1 MKSLLYYLLQVIV
14 ASGILYGYYHFAL
27 RNKKFHH
34 YNRFYL
40 LAATVISFT
49 IPFLN
54 IPVYFSPSE
63 TDSSFVLQTLTVI
76 SSGGEVPKATIAPE
90 THINWF
96 SWENLSFLFYILIA
110 SLVLIRI
117 IFSLLKIRRI
127 IKTNPVE
134 QLDRIQFVNT
144 SEPGT
149 PFSFFRWLFWN
160 KKIDLQS
167 QKGEQIF
174 RHELFHIKQ
183 KHSWDIMYL
192 ELLTVLLWINP
203 FFHLIKKEVKAIHE
217 FLADQF
223 AVKENQHWEYA
234 ELLLMQVLN
243 TKQQLVNP
251 FFHNQIKRRIA
262 MITTS
267 KNPSNQYLRKLMVF
281 PVAAIV
287 IGLFAFSY
295 KEKKKTEEKRTLSQQ
310 INIGDTTEKPS
321 VTKIK
326 WIEDF
331 TPSEK
336 KSPTAAQLKIWSDSK
351 TYGVWLDNKRVS
363 NAELSKYKPSD
374 FALYNISKLEKNAKN
389 YGNHFYQV
397 GLWTNEAFEKM
408 QKNKT
413 ADTGKYLIIKDTTKP
428 LLGNRFEKS
437 LIVIDGKIREGLTAD
452 DVDKQLNSTDIESIS
467 VLKGPSAISK
477 YSDKGKNGV
486 IEIITKKSAA
496 NKTKEVTTQERNA
509 VEADNIIFDKVEI
522 EPSFPGGD
530 AKWKQY
536 LKAVLNQNIPAQKGA
551 TVGTY
556 TVIVQF
562 IVKTDSFL
570 TNIKPLTNH
579 GFGME
584 EEAIRIISKG
594 PKWVPALQNGKKVNA
609 YRKQPITFIVG
620 EGKKNFPS
628 GIKTTSN
635 MLNEVVVA
643 GYLKD
648 KGHYANL
655 PKNAIVPSFVGNETE
670 WRKHLERNVN
680 SMVPIDNGLPTGSY
694 TTVTQFLVKADGST
708 SEFKSLTNH
717 GYGMEEEAL
726 RVIKSAKQLEPAIV
740 NDEKVNSYKKQPITF
755 VVTERTSKLI
765 TEAKSQKAGNNT
777 PQIPEISLGKLKRAT
792 PLQLLQLPEGIEIVG
807 YKFTIDLPN
816 DDIVAVA
823 NTGKKFNSATKN
835 LLLTTTAGR
844 YITFDR
850 ITIMENG
857 KEKKIPSKV
866 YVVTN

>member
-14 ASGILYGYYHFAL
+14 ASGILYGYYHLAL

-40 LAATVISFT
+40 LIATVISII

-54 IPVYFSPSE
+54 IPVYFSSSE
-63 TDSSFVLQTLTVI
+63 TDSSFILQTLTVI
-76 SSGGEVPKATIAPE
+76 SSGSEEVPTVTIVPE

-117 IFSLLKIRRI
+117 IFSLVKIRRI
-127 IKTNPVE
+127 INTNPVE
-134 QLDRIQFVNT
+134 QLDQIHFVNT
-144 SEPGT
+144 EEPGT

-160 KKIDLQS
+160 NKIELQS
-167 QKGEQIF
+167 EKGEQIF

-223 AVKENQHWEYA
+223 AVKENKHWEYA

-267 KNPSNQYLRKLMVF
+267 KKPSHQYFRKLMVL
-281 PVAAIV
+281 PIAAIV

-295 KEKKKTEEKRTLSQQ
+295 KEKKKTDEDEKKNLLISEQ
-310 INIGDTTEKPS
+310 INLADTTQNPS
-321 VTKIK
+321 VNKIT
-326 WIEDF
+326 WIEYF
-331 TPSEK
+331 NPSVK
-336 KSPTAAQLKIWSDSK
+336 KSPTSEKVKMWSDSK
-351 TYGVWLDNKRVS
+351 TYRVWLDNKRIM

-374 FALYNISKLEKNAKN
+374 FAIYNVVKLENNAPN
-389 YGNHFYQV
+389 YGNSFYRV
-397 GLWTNEAFEKM
+397 NLWTKEWYEKS
-408 QKNKT
+408 QKNK
-413 ADTGKYLIIKDTTKP
+413 ASDTGKKYLIVKDTTKP
-428 LLGNRFEKS
+428 LLENRFEKT
-437 LIVIDGKIREGLTAD
+437 LIVIDGVIRD
-452 DVDKQLNSTDIESIS
+452 DISTTNFNDKVNTNDLESITI
-467 VLKGPSAISK
+467 LKDESAIEK
-477 YSDKGKNGV
+477 YGTKGKNGV
-486 IEIITKKSAA
+486 IEIITKKNS
-496 NKTKEVTTQERNA
+496 NNYDLQLEYVKE
-509 VEADNIIFDKVEI
+509 DNIIVFSKVEI
-522 EPSFPGGD
+522 DPSFPGGD

-594 PKWVPALQNGKKVNA
+594 PRWIPALQNGKQVNA
-609 YRKQPITFIVG
+609 IRKQPVTFVV
-620 EGKKNFPS
+620 EGND
-628 GIKTTSN
+628 KTSQIN
-635 MLNEVVVA
+635 SSYLNEVVVA

-648 KGHYANL
+648 KGRYTNL
-655 PKNAIVPSFVGNETE
+655 PKNAIVPLFVGVETE
-670 WRKHLERNVN
+670 WRKHLERNLN
-680 SMVPIDNGLPTGSY
+680 PTAPIDNGAPAGTY
-694 TTVTQFLVKADGST
+694 TTVTQFLVKADGNT

-726 RVIKSAKQLEPAIV
+726 RVIQSAKQWEPAIV
-740 NDEKVNSYKKQPITF
+740 NGEKVNTYKRQPITF
-755 VVTERTSKLI
+755 QIITDGSDVRILTNPNADQLFSIYPNPSNNFVV
-765 TEAKSQKAGNNT
+765 
-777 PQIPEISLGKLKRAT
+777 IP
-792 PLQLLQLPEGIEIVG
+792 
-807 YKFTIDLPN
+807 
-816 DDIVAVA
+816 
-823 NTGKKFNSATKN
+823 FNSQLAEKGEIRITDINGNSKMTIPASFAKGVNNLSINVASLAKGMYIVNVINASKKN
-835 LLLTTTAGR
+835 LST
-844 YITFDR
+844 YK
-850 ITIMENG
+850 MV
-857 KEKKIPSKV
+857 KQ
-866 YVVTN
+866 

>member
-14 ASGILYGYYHFAL
+14 ASGILYGYYHLAL
-27 RNKKFHH
+27 RNKKFHR

-40 LAATVISFT
+40 LAATVISVT

-76 SSGGEVPKATIAPE
+76 SSGGAEVPTVTIVPE

-117 IFSLLKIRRI
+117 IFSLVKIRRI

-144 SEPGT
+144 TEPGT

-160 KKIDLQS
+160 KKIELQS
-167 QKGEQIF
+167 EKGEQIF

-267 KNPSNQYLRKLMVF
+267 KKPSYQYLRKLMVL
-281 PVAAIV
+281 PVAVLV

-295 KEKKKTEEKRTLSQQ
+295 KEKIESEDNKSLFISELS
-310 INIGDTTEKPS
+310 NLKDTIKKPS
-321 VTKIK
+321 PHKII
-326 WIEDF
+326 WMEDF
-331 TPSEK
+331 PLPSK
-336 KSPTAAQLKIWSDSK
+336 KPPTSELLKVWTDPKI
-351 TYGVWLDNKRVS
+351 YGVWLDNKRVS
-363 NAELSKYKPSD
+363 NAELTKYKTSD
-374 FALYNISKLEKNAKN
+374 FALYNVSKLAKN
-389 YGNHFYQV
+389 TVNYGKHFYQV
-397 GLWTNEAFEKM
+397 NLLTNEYYDNNQDYKSPNT
-408 QKNKT
+408 K
-413 ADTGKYLIIKDTTKP
+413 KYYILKDTTRP

-437 LIVIDGKIREGLTAD
+437 LIVIDGKIQEGLTAD
-452 DVDKQLNSTDIESIS
+452 DVDKQLNSNDIESIN

-496 NKTKEVTTQERNA
+496 NKTKDVTTQERNA

-556 TVIVQF
+556 TVVIQF

-570 TNIKPLTNH
+570 TNIKPLTSH

-594 PKWVPALQNGKKVNA
+594 PKWIPAIQNGRQVKA
-609 YRKQPITFIVG
+609 YRKQPITFVVR
-620 EGKKNFPS
+620 EHNN
-628 GIKTTSN
+628 TSQIN
-635 MLNEVVVA
+635 SSMLNEVVVV
-643 GYLKD
+643 GYHED
-648 KGHYANL
+648 KGRYGNL
-655 PKNAIVPSFVGNETE
+655 SKNAVAPSFAGGEAE
-670 WRKHLERNVN
+670 WRKYLERNVN
-680 SMVPIDNGLPTGSY
+680 ATLAAYNGTPAGTY
-694 TTVTQFLVKADGST
+694 TTITQFLVKADGTT

-726 RVIKSAKQLEPAIV
+726 RVIRNAKQWEPEIM
-740 NDEKVNSYKKQPITF
+740 NGEKVNAYKKQPVTF
-755 VVTERTSKLI
+755 QIIDEAVQSTSKPIVVIDGKMQEGSSILNNLNPNDI
-765 TEAKSQKAGNNT
+765 ESMNILKEASTVHKYGDK
-777 PQIPEISLGKLKRAT
+777 GKN
-792 PLQLLQLPEGIEIVG
+792 GVIEI
-807 YKFTIDLPN
+807 FTK
-816 DDIVAVA
+816 AA
-823 NTGKKFNSATKN
+823 RKN
-835 LLLTTTAGR
+835 L
-844 YITFDR
+844 
-850 ITIMENG
+850 
-857 KEKKIPSKV
+857 
-866 YVVTN
+866 